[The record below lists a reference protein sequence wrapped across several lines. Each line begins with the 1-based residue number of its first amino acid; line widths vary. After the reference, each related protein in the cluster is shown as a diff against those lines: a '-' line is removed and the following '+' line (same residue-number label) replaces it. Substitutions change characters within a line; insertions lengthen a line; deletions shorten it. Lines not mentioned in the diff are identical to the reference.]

1 MGALFEC
8 IAYVCVCVG
17 GGGREG
23 CVLYSSLHSLS
34 LIAQLA
40 Y

>member
-8 IAYVCVCVG
+8 IAYFVWCG